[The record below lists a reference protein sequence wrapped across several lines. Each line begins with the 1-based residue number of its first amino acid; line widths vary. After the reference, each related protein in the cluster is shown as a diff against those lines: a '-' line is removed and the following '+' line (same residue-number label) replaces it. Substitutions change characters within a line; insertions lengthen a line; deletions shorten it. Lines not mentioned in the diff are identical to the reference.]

1 VPLGA
6 ADSFDETAADA
17 ADDDDAVL
25 VGGSA
30 ASEDDADDDEGPEEV
45 VSEFRLPVPHAAS
58 TIASP
63 IPTTASARG
72 SRNRLAG
79 IRPQRCLCEKMT
91 PPGNRMPRAPSQPFG
106 QG

>member
-1 VPLGA
+1 MAPGA
-6 ADSFDETAADA
+6 ADSFDESATDDTAAVDDAA

-30 ASEDDADDDEGPEEV
+30 AGEDDADDDEV

-63 IPTTASARG
+63 IPIPASTRG

-79 IRPQRCLCEKMT
+79 IRR
-91 PPGNRMPRAPSQPFG
+91 
-106 QG
+106 